1 MVNKIKQMFSL
12 LFRNNEEAITLEKV
26 IVNEVAINDDSIY
39 KQAEGFN
46 VEEIKFLKSLV
57 DQPIVIEEL
66 MSGMEAK
73 IRIIEALKGSITDD
87 ETLAEVEKGLEGMRS
102 NIETLKKSAILAE
115 SVTKKLDKL
124 IDVID

>member
-1 MVNKIKQMFSL
+1 MVNKIKQMFSS

>member
-1 MVNKIKQMFSL
+1 MANKFKKAFTSLFNNKKEVVIIKES
-12 LFRNNEEAITLEKV
+12 
-26 IVNEVAINDDSIY
+26 AINSDSIFR
-39 KQAEGFN
+39 QMEGFN

-57 DQPIVIEEL
+57 DQPVVIEEL
-66 MSGMEAK
+66 MAGMEAK

-87 ETLAEVEKGLEGMRS
+87 ETLAEVEKGLEGMKS